1 MSKIG
6 TPHCGQHL
14 TRHEEY
20 PHSFAMLKKTSSKA
34 TLFLCLLSFRI
45 ASLNGSENP
54 DCNVPNQPVIRILA
68 ALRSAK
74 VTKRGTITA
83 LPSRVLVDT
92 KRFNQIRSMKRPG
105 IRFHVAN
112 TPLTVMFKSGFVC
125 FTL

>member
-14 TRHEEY
+14 TRNEEY

-34 TLFLCLLSFRI
+34 TLFLCLFSFRI
-45 ASLNGSENP
+45 ASLNSSENP
-54 DCNVPNQPVIRILA
+54 DCNVPNQPVILIFA

-92 KRFNQIRSMKRPG
+92 KRFNQILSMKRPG

-112 TPLTVMFKSGFVC
+112 APLTVMFKSGFVC